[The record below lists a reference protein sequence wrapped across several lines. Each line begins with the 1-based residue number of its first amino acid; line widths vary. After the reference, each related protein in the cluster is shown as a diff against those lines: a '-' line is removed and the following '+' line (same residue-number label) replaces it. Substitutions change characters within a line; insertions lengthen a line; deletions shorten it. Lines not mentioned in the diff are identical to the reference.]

1 MRKAT
6 PMKPAAE
13 LTRMLAANILPLV
26 QEVLPAG
33 KRGGAEWRVG
43 SIHNETG
50 RSLGV
55 HLCGPKTGVWS
66 DFSTGEA
73 GDALDL
79 VAAALFRGNLRNAMR
94 WATNWLG
101 LSADTTPRRPT
112 VLPSVAVSDTS
123 AATEQATED
132 RTKRLDYARCIWSE
146 TTGLTGSLAEVYLGH
161 RKLQAPDGDVIRFHS
176 RCPRKTEAG
185 TERLP
190 AMVAKMVD
198 PLTGAFVG
206 VHRTFLL
213 PDGSGKVP
221 YKPKMMLGG
230 AGVIHLSADEDVTT
244 GLGITEGIENG
255 LSIIQVAGWSPV
267 WACGS
272 AASIAKLPVLDGIE
286 CLTIFADAD
295 QPGMV
300 AARECATRWIAAN
313 REVQIIPPRRGGDWN
328 DVVRGL
334 AA

>member
-1 MRKAT
+1 
-6 PMKPAAE
+6 MKPAAE
-13 LTRMLAANILPLV
+13 LARMLAANILPLV

-33 KRGGAEWRVG
+33 KREGAEWRVG
-43 SIHNETG
+43 SVHNDSG

-55 HLCGPKTGVWS
+55 HLYGPKAGVWS

-79 VAAALFRGNLRNAMR
+79 VAVVLFRGNLRNAMR

-101 LSADTTPRRPT
+101 LSTDTPPLRPI
-112 VLPSVAVSDTS
+112 VLPSVAVSGTS
-123 AATEQATED
+123 AAMQERAAED
-132 RTKRLDYARCIWSE
+132 HARRLGYARRIWSE
-146 TTGLTGSLAEVYLGH
+146 TTALTSTLAEIYLGH
-161 RKLQAPDGDVIRFHS
+161 RKLHAPDGEVVRFHS
-176 RCPRKTEAG
+176 QCPRKTETG
-185 TERLP
+185 TEQLP

-198 PLTGAFVG
+198 PLTGAFAG

-221 YKPKMMLGG
+221 DQAKMMLGG
-230 AGVIHLSADEDVTT
+230 AGVIRLSADEHVTT

-255 LSIIQVAGWSPV
+255 LSIIQAAGWSPV

-300 AARECATRWIAAN
+300 AARECAARWIAAN